1 MISAEHIVKR
11 YAGHTALEDV
21 SLSVSPG
28 SIFGLLGP
36 NGAGKTSLIRII
48 NQITAPDSG
57 KITFNGEAL
66 KPEHIS
72 RIGYLPEERGLY
84 KKMKVGEQAIYF
96 ARLKGM
102 DKGEARKELRNWF
115 ERLDMG
121 AWWNK
126 RVEELSKGMA
136 QKVQF
141 VTTVVHQPELLIL
154 DEPFS
159 GFDPINTELIKGEIM
174 RLRDEGTTILL
185 STHNMNSVEEI
196 CSHIALI
203 NNASTVLE
211 GPVKELKQR
220 FSQQDYELRFKGQ
233 MLGFTNAL
241 WTGFELLHHEQ
252 EGDHILA
259 HIRMLDGHRPND
271 FLQVVMPHVE
281 VLGLREMVPSMNDI
295 FIKAVGIPVTEGSL
309 ESGQRKDSSN
319 NNAPG
324 DQDG

>member
-1 MISAEHIVKR
+1 MISAEHIVKS
-11 YAGHTALEDV
+11 YAGHTALQDV

-57 KITFNGEAL
+57 NIQFNGKPL
-66 KPEHIS
+66 MPEHIAQ
-72 RIGYLPEERGLY
+72 IGYLPEERGLY

-102 DKGEARKELRNWF
+102 SKSDAIKELRMWF
-115 ERLDMG
+115 EKLEMG

-126 RVEELSKGMA
+126 KVEELSKGMA
-136 QKVQF
+136 QKLQF
-141 VTTVVHQPELLIL
+141 VTTVVHKPELLIL

-159 GFDPINTELIKGEIM
+159 GFDPINTELIKSEIL

-196 CSHIALI
+196 CSHISLI
-203 NNASTVLE
+203 HNAHTVLE
-211 GPVKELKQR
+211 GDVKQLKKD
-220 FSQQDYELRFKGQ
+220 FSESVYELRFKGQ

-241 WTGFELLHHEQ
+241 WTGFELLDHEQ
-252 EGDHILA
+252 EGEHILA
-259 HIRMLDGHRPND
+259 KVKMLDGHKPND
-271 FLQVVMPHVE
+271 LLRVVMPHVE
-281 VLGLREMVPSMNDI
+281 IMGLGEVVPSMHDI
-295 FIKAVGIPVTEGSL
+295 FIKAVDTSDEVSEEAPDKTEDNG
-309 ESGQRKDSSN
+309 
-319 NNAPG
+319 
-324 DQDG
+324 